1 MGFRKAVLNGEEQI
15 VESIANPWLAHYDA
29 GVPQTLAPYPHRT
42 LLDYVADSVRER
54 PQHPAFLFK
63 GRKVSLAELERTSNE
78 FAAALMSLGVKRG
91 DRVAAMLP
99 NCPQYF
105 IVEFAAWKIGAV
117 FAPLNPIYTEE
128 ELAGP
133 LNTIDANVVVTLS
146 SFYERLKKV
155 QPHTPVKRIVTTNI
169 KEWFPPLLK
178 FVFTLFMEGKGGYRV
193 THRDGDLGMPELL
206 SKFSGQK
213 TSEKPPAPEDT
224 AILLMSGGTTGT
236 PKCVMGEHQAMVMSG
251 LQLQAWLGDSIVP
264 WESVYMMPLT
274 RSFHSYGACAVQSIC
289 LIGHNPISL
298 IPNPRDLNDIVN
310 SIAKVKPA
318 AFAGVPTLYNALLN
332 HPRVKNKSVSFSS
345 LKVCASGAAPLLA
358 ETKKNF
364 EQITGAKIIE
374 GYGLTESLIAAC
386 VNPVKGPSKIGS
398 VGMPVPDVFVRIV
411 DADDPNKLTESK
423 KEGEMLLR
431 GPQIMKGY
439 WRNEKESAA
448 MIFKDAD
455 GIVWLRTGDLA
466 YLDEDGYVFLVD
478 RKKDLIKAN
487 GMQVW
492 PRELE
497 EAIATYPGVLEVGVR
512 GFPDA
517 AHGEIA
523 VAFVVMKPG
532 TTATEHDIREF
543 CKKHLAF
550 YKVPAK
556 VVFRKELPK
565 SLIGKVLRRMLTLD
579 DAPANAKA

>member
-1 MGFRKAVLNGEEQI
+1 MADL
-15 VESIANPWLAHYDA
+15 LAQFD
-29 GVPQTLAPYPHRT
+29 G
-42 LLDYVADSVRER
+42 
-54 PQHPAFLFK
+54 
-63 GRKVSLAELERTSNE
+63 
-78 FAAALMSLGVKRG
+78 
-91 DRVAAMLP
+91 
-99 NCPQYF
+99 
-105 IVEFAAWKIGAV
+105 
-117 FAPLNPIYTEE
+117 
-128 ELAGP
+128 
-133 LNTIDANVVVTLS
+133 
-146 SFYERLKKV
+146 KK
-155 QPHTPVKRIVTTNI
+155 
-169 KEWFPPLLK
+169 
-178 FVFTLFMEGKGGYRV
+178 
-193 THRDGDLGMPELL
+193 
-206 SKFSGQK
+206 SA
-213 TSEKPPAPEDT
+213 EKPPAPQDT

-264 WESVYMMPLT
+264 WESVYMMPLPL
-274 RSFHSYGACAVQSIC
+274 FHSYGACAVQSIC

-298 IPNPRDLNDIVN
+298 IPNPRDLDDIVS
-310 SIAKVKPA
+310 SIDKVKPA
-318 AFAGVPTLYNALLN
+318 AFAGVPTLYNGLLN
-332 HPRVKNKSVSFSS
+332 HHRVKGGAVSFKS

-358 ETKKNF
+358 ETKKRF
-364 EQITGAKIIE
+364 EEVTGAKIIE

-386 VNPVKGPSKIGS
+386 VNPVKGESKIGS
-398 VGMPVPDVFVRIV
+398 VGMPVSDVFVRIV
-411 DADDPNKLTESK
+411 DADDPLKIITEPK

-439 WRNEKESAA
+439 WRNPKETAEI
-448 MIFKDAD
+448 IFKDAD
-455 GIVWLRTGDLA
+455 GVVWLRTGDLA
-466 YLDEDGYVFLVD
+466 YLDEQGYVFLVD

-497 EAIATYPGVLEVGVR
+497 EAITTYPGVMEVGVR
-512 GFPDA
+512 GFPDP

-532 TTATEHDIREF
+532 VTATEHDIREF

-579 DAPANAKA
+579 ETPANAKA

>member
-1 MGFRKAVLNGEEQI
+1 MNGEGEI
-15 VESIANPWLAHYDA
+15 VETTPNPWLAHYDA
-29 GVPQTLAPYPHRT
+29 GVPKSLAPYPHRT
-42 LLDYVADSVRER
+42 LLDYVNDSVRER

-63 GRKVSLAELERTSNE
+63 GRPFTLAELERTSDA
-78 FAAALMSLGVKRG
+78 FAAALISLGVKRG

-99 NCPQYF
+99 NCPQFF
-105 IVEFAAWKIGAV
+105 IVEFATWKVGGV

-133 LNTIDANVVVTLS
+133 LTTIDAKIVVTLS

-193 THRDGDLGMPELL
+193 THRDGDLAMPALL
-206 SKFSGQK
+206 AQFDGKKSA
-213 TSEKPPAPEDT
+213 EPPPAPEDT

-236 PKCVMGEHQAMVMSG
+236 PKCVMGEHQAIVISG
-251 LQLQAWLGDSIVP
+251 LQLQAWLGDSIEP
-264 WESVYMMPLT
+264 WKSVYMMPLPL
-274 RSFHSYGACAVQSIC
+274 FHSYGACAVQSIC

-298 IPNPRDLNDIVN
+298 IPNPRDLNDIVS

-332 HPRVKNKSVSFSS
+332 HPHVKSGKVSFKS

-358 ETKKNF
+358 ETKKRF
-364 EQITGAKIIE
+364 EEVTGAKIIE

-386 VNPVKGPSKIGS
+386 VNPVKGASKIGS
-398 VGMPVPDVFVRIV
+398 VGMPVTDVFVRIV
-411 DADDPNKLTESK
+411 DADDPLKAVETK

-439 WRNEKESAA
+439 WRNPTESAA
-448 MIFKDAD
+448 MIFTDAD
-455 GIVWLRTGDLA
+455 GVVWLRTGDLA
-466 YLDEDGYVFLVD
+466 YLDDEGYVFLVD

-497 EAIATYPGVLEVGVR
+497 EEIAAYPGVMEVGVR

-532 TTATEHDIREF
+532 VTATEHDIREY
-543 CKKHLAF
+543 CKHHLAF
-550 YKVPAK
+550 YKVPSK

-579 DAPANAKA
+579 EAPAAAKV

>member
-1 MGFRKAVLNGEEQI
+1 
-15 VESIANPWLAHYDA
+15 
-29 GVPQTLAPYPHRT
+29 
-42 LLDYVADSVRER
+42 
-54 PQHPAFLFK
+54 
-63 GRKVSLAELERTSNE
+63 
-78 FAAALMSLGVKRG
+78 
-91 DRVAAMLP
+91 
-99 NCPQYF
+99 
-105 IVEFAAWKIGAV
+105 
-117 FAPLNPIYTEE
+117 
-128 ELAGP
+128 
-133 LNTIDANVVVTLS
+133 
-146 SFYERLKKV
+146 
-155 QPHTPVKRIVTTNI
+155 
-169 KEWFPPLLK
+169 
-178 FVFTLFMEGKGGYRV
+178 
-193 THRDGDLGMPELL
+193 MPELL
-206 SKFSGQK
+206 RKFSGKK
-213 TSEKPPAPEDT
+213 TSEPPPAPEDT

-236 PKCVMGEHQAMVMSG
+236 PKCVMGEHQSMVMSG

-264 WESVYMMPLT
+264 WESIYMMPLPL
-274 RSFHSYGACAVQSIC
+274 FHSYGACAVQSIC

-298 IPNPRDLNDIVN
+298 IPNPRDLNDIVS

-332 HPRVKNKSVSFSS
+332 HPRVKSKSVSFSS

-364 EQITGAKIIE
+364 EEVTGAKIIE

-411 DADDPNKLTESK
+411 DADDPFRELDIK

-439 WRNEKESAA
+439 WRNEEETAA

-455 GIVWLRTGDLA
+455 GVVWLRTGDLA
-466 YLDEDGYVFLVD
+466 CLDEDGYVFLVD

-497 EAIATYPGVLEVGVR
+497 EAIAKYPGVLEVGVR

-532 TTATEHDIREF
+532 ATATEHDIREF
-543 CKKHLAF
+543 CKQHLAF
-550 YKVPAK
+550 YKVPSR
-556 VVFRKELPK
+556 VVFRKDLPK

-579 DAPANAKA
+579 EKPADANAKKA

>member
-1 MGFRKAVLNGEEQI
+1 MNEEGQI
-15 VESIANPWLAHYDA
+15 VEGTSEHPWLANYDA
-29 GVPQTLAPYPHRT
+29 GVPPTLAPYPHRT
-42 LLDYVADSVRER
+42 LLDYVADSARER
-54 PQHPAFLFK
+54 PLHPAFLFK
-63 GRKVSLAELERTSNE
+63 GRPFTLSELERTSDA
-78 FAAALMSLGVKRG
+78 FAAALASLGVKRG

-99 NCPQYF
+99 NCPQFF
-105 IVEFAAWKIGAV
+105 IVELATWKLGAI

-133 LNTIDANVVVTLS
+133 LTTIDANIVVTLS

-169 KEWFPPLLK
+169 KEWFPSITKIL
-178 FVFTLFMEGKGGYRV
+178 FTIFMEGKGGYRV
-193 THRDGDLGMPELL
+193 SHRDGDLGMTSLL
-206 SKFSGQK
+206 AQFDGKKS
-213 TSEKPPAPEDT
+213 TETPPAPEDV

-236 PKCVMGEHQAMVMSG
+236 PKCVMGEHQALVMSG

-264 WESVYMMPLT
+264 WDSLYMMPLPL
-274 RSFHSYGACAVQSIC
+274 FHSYGACAVQSIC
-289 LIGHNPISL
+289 FIGHNPISL
-298 IPNPRDLNDIVN
+298 IPNPRDLDDIV
-310 SIAKVKPA
+310 STIAKVKPT
-318 AFAGVPTLYNALLN
+318 AFAGVPTLYNGLLN
-332 HPRVKNKSVSFSS
+332 HKRVKSGKVSFDS
-345 LKVCASGAAPLLA
+345 LKVCVSGAAPLLA
-358 ETKKNF
+358 ETKKRF
-364 EQITGAKIIE
+364 EEVTHAKIIE

-386 VNPVKGPSKIGS
+386 VNPVKGESKIGS
-398 VGMPVPDVFVRIV
+398 IGMPVSDVVVKIV
-411 DADDPNKLTESK
+411 DADDPTKEMPMK

-439 WRNEKESAA
+439 WRNPQGTAE

-466 YLDEDGYVFLVD
+466 FVDEQGYVFLVD

-497 EAIATYPGVLEVGVR
+497 EEIAAYPGVLEVGVR

-532 TTATEHDIREF
+532 ATATEHDIRDF

-550 YKVPAK
+550 YKVPSK
-556 VVFRKELPK
+556 VVFRTELPK
-565 SLIGKVLRRMLTLD
+565 SLIGKVLRRLLTLD
-579 DAPANAKA
+579 EPKANAKA

>member
-1 MGFRKAVLNGEEQI
+1 MTGPPAGHPPTY
-15 VESIANPWLAHYDA
+15 PWLAHYDP
-29 GVPQTLAPYPHRT
+29 GVPASLEPYPHRT
-42 LLDYVADSVRER
+42 LLDYVNEGVRER

-63 GRKVSLAELERTSNE
+63 GRPFTLAEFERTSDA
-78 FAAALMSLGVKRG
+78 FAAALASLGVKRG

-105 IVEFAAWKIGAV
+105 IVEFATWKLGGI
-117 FAPLNPIYTEE
+117 FAPLNPIYTED

-133 LNTIDANVVVTLS
+133 LTTIDASVVVTLS

-155 QPHTPVKRIVTTNI
+155 QSQTPVKRIVTTNI
-169 KEWFPPLLK
+169 KEWFPPLLSLL
-178 FVFTLFMEGKGGYRV
+178 FTLFTEKKDGYRV
-193 THRDGDLGMPELL
+193 SHRDGDLGMAELL
-206 SKFSGQK
+206 RRFDGKKSV
-213 TSEKPPAPEDT
+213 EAPPAPEDI

-236 PKCVMGEHQAMVMSG
+236 PKCVMGEHQALVMTG
-251 LQLQAWLGDSIVP
+251 LQLQAWLGEAIVP
-264 WESVYMMPLT
+264 WQSVYMMPLPL
-274 RSFHSYGACAVQSIC
+274 FHSYGACAVQSIC
-289 LIGHNPISL
+289 FIGHNPISL
-298 IPNPRDLNDIVN
+298 IPNPRDLDDIVS
-310 SIAKVKPA
+310 SIAKVKPT
-318 AFAGVPTLYNALLN
+318 AFAGVPTLFNGLLN
-332 HPRVKNKSVSFSS
+332 HRRVKSGKVSFES

-358 ETKKNF
+358 ETKKGF
-364 EQITGAKIIE
+364 EEVTGAKIIE

-386 VNPVKGPSKIGS
+386 VNPVKGESKIGS
-398 VGMPVPDVFVRIV
+398 IGMPVTDIFVRIV
-411 DADDPNKLTESK
+411 DADDPLKVIEGK
-423 KEGEMLLR
+423 GEGEMLLR

-439 WRNEKESAA
+439 WRNPKASTE
-448 MIFKDAD
+448 MIFTDAD
-455 GIVWLRTGDLA
+455 GVVWLRTGDLA
-466 YLDEDGYVFLVD
+466 TMDEEGYVFLVD

-497 EAIATYPGVLEVGVR
+497 EAIAAYPGVLEVGVR
-512 GFPDA
+512 GFPDP

-532 TTATEHDIREF
+532 ATATEADVREY

-556 VVFRKELPK
+556 VVFRTDLPK

-579 DAPANAKA
+579 ETPAPAKA

>member
-1 MGFRKAVLNGEEQI
+1 MNEEGQI
-15 VESIANPWLAHYDA
+15 VEGTAEYPWLANYDA
-29 GVPQTLAPYPHRT
+29 GVPQSLAPYPHRT
-42 LLDYVADSVRER
+42 LLDYVADSARER
-54 PQHPAFLFK
+54 PEHPAFLFK
-63 GRKVSLAELERTSNE
+63 GRPFTLAELERTSDA
-78 FAAALMSLGVKRG
+78 FAAALASLGVKRG

-99 NCPQYF
+99 NCPQFF
-105 IVEFAAWKIGAV
+105 IAELATWKLGGV

-133 LNTIDANVVVTLS
+133 LTTIDAAIVVTLS

-169 KEWFPPLLK
+169 KEWFP
-178 FVFTLFMEGKGGYRV
+178 FVTKILFTLFLEKKGGYRAA
-193 THRDGDLGMPELL
+193 HRDGDLGMPALL
-206 SKFSGQK
+206 EQFAGKKS
-213 TSEKPPAPEDT
+213 SEAPPKPEDT

-236 PKCVMGEHQAMVMSG
+236 PKCVMGEHQALVMSG
-251 LQLQAWLGDSIVP
+251 LQLQAWLGESIVP
-264 WESVYMMPLT
+264 WESVYMMPLPL
-274 RSFHSYGACAVQSIC
+274 FHSYGACAVQSIC
-289 LIGHNPISL
+289 FIGHNPISL
-298 IPNPRDLNDIVN
+298 IPNPRDLDDIVD
-310 SIAKVKPA
+310 SIGKVKPA
-318 AFAGVPTLYNALLN
+318 AFAGVPTLYNGLLN
-332 HPRVKNKSVSFSS
+332 HKRVKSGGVSFDS

-358 ETKKNF
+358 ETKKRF
-364 EQITGAKIIE
+364 EEVTGAKIIE

-386 VNPVKGPSKIGS
+386 VNPVKGESKIGS
-398 VGMPVPDVFVRIV
+398 VGMPVTDVFVRIV
-411 DADDPNKLTESK
+411 DADDPNKTVEAK

-439 WRNEKESAA
+439 WRNPKETADI
-448 MIFKDAD
+448 IFTDSD
-455 GIVWLRTGDLA
+455 GVVWLRTGDLA
-466 YLDEDGYVFLVD
+466 YLDEQGYVFLVD

-497 EAIATYPGVLEVGVR
+497 EAITMYPGVMEVGVR

-532 TTATEHDIREF
+532 AKATEAEIREF

-550 YKVPAK
+550 YKVPSK
-556 VVFRKELPK
+556 VVFRTELPK
-565 SLIGKVLRRMLTLD
+565 SLIGKVLRRLLTLD
-579 DAPANAKA
+579 DPKANAKA

>member
-1 MGFRKAVLNGEEQI
+1 MNGEGQI

-42 LLDYVADSVRER
+42 LLDYLADSVRER
-54 PQHPAFLFK
+54 PEHPAFLFK
-63 GRKVSLAELERTSNE
+63 GRKVSLAELERSSNE

-133 LNTIDANVVVTLS
+133 LTTIDASIVVTLS

-155 QPHTPVKRIVTTNI
+155 QAHTPVKRIVTTNI

-178 FVFTLFMEGKGGYRV
+178 FVFTIFMEGKGGYRV

-206 SKFSGQK
+206 AKFSGQK
-213 TSEKPPAPEDT
+213 TSETPPAPEDT

-264 WESVYMMPLT
+264 WESVYMMPLPL
-274 RSFHSYGACAVQSIC
+274 FHSYGACAVQSIC

-332 HPRVKNKSVSFSS
+332 HPRVKSKRVSFSS

-364 EQITGAKIIE
+364 EQVTGAKIIE

-411 DADDPNKLTESK
+411 DADDPFKVTESK

-439 WRNEKESAA
+439 WRNEKETAA

-455 GIVWLRTGDLA
+455 GVVWLRTGDLA

-532 TTATEHDIREF
+532 ATATEHDIREF

-556 VVFRKELPK
+556 VVFKKELPK

-579 DAPANAKA
+579 DKPADANASKT

>member
-1 MGFRKAVLNGEEQI
+1 MTGPPAGHPPTY
-15 VESIANPWLAHYDA
+15 PWLAHYDP
-29 GVPQTLAPYPHRT
+29 GVPASLEPYPHRT
-42 LLDYVADSVRER
+42 LLDYVNEGVRER

-63 GRKVSLAELERTSNE
+63 GRPFTLAEFERTSDA
-78 FAAALMSLGVKRG
+78 FAAALASLGVKRG

-105 IVEFAAWKIGAV
+105 IVEFATWKLGGI
-117 FAPLNPIYTEE
+117 FAPLNPIYTED

-133 LNTIDANVVVTLS
+133 LTTIDASVVVTLS

-155 QPHTPVKRIVTTNI
+155 QSQTPVKRIVTTNI
-169 KEWFPPLLK
+169 KEWFPPLLSLL
-178 FVFTLFMEGKGGYRV
+178 FTLFTEKKDGYRV
-193 THRDGDLGMPELL
+193 SHRDGDLGMAELL
-206 SKFSGQK
+206 RRFDGKKSV
-213 TSEKPPAPEDT
+213 EAPPAPEDI

-236 PKCVMGEHQAMVMSG
+236 PKCVMGEHQALVMTG
-251 LQLQAWLGDSIVP
+251 LQLQAWLGEAIVP
-264 WESVYMMPLT
+264 WQSVYMMPLPL
-274 RSFHSYGACAVQSIC
+274 FHSYGACAVQSIC
-289 LIGHNPISL
+289 FIGHNPISL
-298 IPNPRDLNDIVN
+298 IPNPRDLDDIVS
-310 SIAKVKPA
+310 SIAKVKPT
-318 AFAGVPTLYNALLN
+318 AFAGVPTLFNGLLN
-332 HPRVKNKSVSFSS
+332 HRRVKSGKVSFES

-358 ETKKNF
+358 ETKKGF
-364 EQITGAKIIE
+364 EEVTGAKIIE

-386 VNPVKGPSKIGS
+386 VNPVKGESKIGS
-398 VGMPVPDVFVRIV
+398 IGMPVTDIFVRIV
-411 DADDPNKLTESK
+411 DADDPLKVIEGK
-423 KEGEMLLR
+423 GEGEMLLR

-439 WRNEKESAA
+439 WRNPTASTE
-448 MIFKDAD
+448 MIFTDAD
-455 GIVWLRTGDLA
+455 GVVWLRTGDLA
-466 YLDEDGYVFLVD
+466 TMDEEGYVFLVD

-497 EAIATYPGVLEVGVR
+497 EAIAAYPGVLEVGVR
-512 GFPDA
+512 GFPDP

-532 TTATEHDIREF
+532 VTATEAEIREY

-556 VVFRKELPK
+556 VVFRTELPK

-579 DAPANAKA
+579 ETPAPAKA

>member
-1 MGFRKAVLNGEEQI
+1 MTGSPAAG
-15 VESIANPWLAHYDA
+15 SPAAPWLAHYDP

-63 GRKVSLAELERTSNE
+63 GRAFTLAELERTSDA
-78 FAAALMSLGVKRG
+78 FAVALTSLGVKRG

-105 IVEFAAWKIGAV
+105 IAEFATWKLGAI
-117 FAPLNPIYTEE
+117 FAPLNPIYTEV

-133 LNTIDANVVVTLS
+133 LTTIDANICVTLS
-146 SFYERLKKV
+146 PFYERLKKV
-155 QPHTPVKRIVTTNI
+155 QPKTPVKRIVTTNV
-169 KEWFPPLLK
+169 KEWFPPFLK
-178 FVFTLFMEGKGGYRV
+178 ILFTLFAEKKGGYRV
-193 THRDGDLGMPELL
+193 THRDGDLEMAKLL
-206 SKFSGQK
+206 AEFDGKKS
-213 TSEKPPAPEDT
+213 SETPAAPEDT
-224 AILLMSGGTTGT
+224 AILLMSGGTTGE
-236 PKCVMGEHQAMVMSG
+236 PKCVMGTHQGLVMSG
-251 LQLQAWLGDSIVP
+251 LQPHAWFGDIIKP
-264 WESVYMMPLT
+264 WEGIYMMPLPL
-274 RSFHSYGACAVQSIC
+274 FHSYGACAVQSVC
-289 LIGHNPISL
+289 FIGHNPISL
-298 IPNPRDLNDIVN
+298 IPNPRDLDDIVN
-310 SIAKVKPA
+310 TIAKVKPTG
-318 AFAGVPTLYNALLN
+318 FAGVPTLFNGLLN
-332 HPRVKNKSVSFSS
+332 HRHVKSGKVSFKS
-345 LKVCASGAAPLLA
+345 LKICVSGAAPLLA
-358 ETKKNF
+358 ETKKRF
-364 EQITGAKIIE
+364 EEVTGAKILE

-386 VNPVKGPSKIGS
+386 LNPVKGPTKIGS
-398 VGMPVPDVFVRIV
+398 VGMPMPDVVVRIV
-411 DADDPNKLTESK
+411 DADDPLKIVTESK

-439 WRNEKESAA
+439 WRNPKESAE

-455 GIVWLRTGDLA
+455 GVVWLRTGDLA
-466 YLDEDGYVFLVD
+466 YMDEDGYVFLVD

-497 EAIATYPGVLEVGVR
+497 EEIAAYPGVLEVGVR

-532 TTATEHDIREF
+532 ATATEHDIREY

-556 VVFRKELPK
+556 VVFRTELPK
-565 SLIGKVLRRMLTLD
+565 SLIGKVLRRMLTMD
-579 DAPANAKA
+579 EKPENAKK

>member
-1 MGFRKAVLNGEEQI
+1 MTGPPAGHPPTY
-15 VESIANPWLAHYDA
+15 PWLAHYDP
-29 GVPQTLAPYPHRT
+29 GVPASLEPYPHRT
-42 LLDYVADSVRER
+42 LLDYVNEGVRER

-63 GRKVSLAELERTSNE
+63 GRPFTLAEFERTSDA
-78 FAAALMSLGVKRG
+78 FAAALASLGVKRG

-105 IVEFAAWKIGAV
+105 IVEFATWKLGGI
-117 FAPLNPIYTEE
+117 FAPLNPIYTED

-133 LNTIDANVVVTLS
+133 LTTIDASVVVTLS

-155 QPHTPVKRIVTTNI
+155 QSQTPVKRIVTTNI
-169 KEWFPPLLK
+169 KEWFPPLLSLL
-178 FVFTLFMEGKGGYRV
+178 FTLFTEKKDGYRV
-193 THRDGDLGMPELL
+193 SHRDGDLGMAELL
-206 SKFSGQK
+206 RRFDGKKSV
-213 TSEKPPAPEDT
+213 EAPPAPEDI

-236 PKCVMGEHQAMVMSG
+236 PKCVMGEHQALVMTG
-251 LQLQAWLGDSIVP
+251 LQLQAWLGEAIVP
-264 WESVYMMPLT
+264 WQSVYMMPLPL
-274 RSFHSYGACAVQSIC
+274 FHSYGACAVQSIC
-289 LIGHNPISL
+289 FIGHNPISL
-298 IPNPRDLNDIVN
+298 IPNPRDLDDIVS
-310 SIAKVKPA
+310 SIAKVKPT
-318 AFAGVPTLYNALLN
+318 AFAGVPTLFNGLLN
-332 HPRVKNKSVSFSS
+332 HRRVKSGKVSFES

-358 ETKKNF
+358 ETKKGF
-364 EQITGAKIIE
+364 EEVTGAKIIE

-386 VNPVKGPSKIGS
+386 VNPVKGESKIGS
-398 VGMPVPDVFVRIV
+398 IGMPVTDIFVRIV
-411 DADDPNKLTESK
+411 DADDPLKVIEGK
-423 KEGEMLLR
+423 GEGEMLLR

-439 WRNEKESAA
+439 WRNPTASTE
-448 MIFKDAD
+448 MIFTDAD
-455 GIVWLRTGDLA
+455 GVVWLRTGDLA
-466 YLDEDGYVFLVD
+466 TMDEEGYVFLVD

-497 EAIATYPGVLEVGVR
+497 EAITAYPGVLEVGVR
-512 GFPDA
+512 GFPDP

-532 TTATEHDIREF
+532 ATATEADIREY

-556 VVFRKELPK
+556 VVFRTELPK

-579 DAPANAKA
+579 ETPAPAKA

>member
-1 MGFRKAVLNGEEQI
+1 LTGAPAGDPLEH
-15 VESIANPWLAHYDA
+15 AWLANYDA
-29 GVPQTLAPYPHRT
+29 GVPPSLAPYPHRT
-42 LLDYVADSVRER
+42 LLDYVADSARER

-63 GRKVSLAELERTSNE
+63 GRPFTLAELESTSDA
-78 FAAALMSLGVKRG
+78 FAAALASLGVKRG

-99 NCPQYF
+99 NCPQFF
-105 IVEFAAWKIGAV
+105 IVELATWKLGGV
-117 FAPLNPIYTEE
+117 FAPLNPIYSEE

-133 LNTIDANVVVTLS
+133 LTTIDAAVVVTLS

-155 QPHTPVKRIVTTNI
+155 QQHTPVKRIVTTNI

-178 FVFTLFMEGKGGYRV
+178 FLFTIFMEKKGGYRP
-193 THRDGDLGMPELL
+193 TRRDGDLDMTALL
-206 SKFSGQK
+206 GQFAGK
-213 TSEKPPAPEDT
+213 KSTEAPPNPEDT

-236 PKCVMGEHQAMVMSG
+236 PKCVMGEHQSLVMSG

-264 WESVYMMPLT
+264 WQSVYMMPLPL
-274 RSFHSYGACAVQSIC
+274 FHSYGACAVQSIC
-289 LIGHNPISL
+289 FIGHNPISL
-298 IPNPRDLNDIVN
+298 IPNPRDLDDIVD
-310 SIAKVKPA
+310 SIGKVKPT
-318 AFAGVPTLYNALLN
+318 AFAGVPTLYNSLLN
-332 HPRVKNKSVSFSS
+332 HKRVKSGRVSFDS

-358 ETKKNF
+358 ETKKRF
-364 EQITGAKIIE
+364 EEVTGAKIIE

-386 VNPVKGPSKIGS
+386 VNPLKGESKIGS
-398 VGMPVPDVFVRIV
+398 VGMPVSDVIVRIV
-411 DADDPNKLTESK
+411 DADDPNKTVGTK

-439 WRNEKESAA
+439 WRNPKETAEI
-448 MIFKDAD
+448 IFTDTD
-455 GIVWLRTGDLA
+455 GVVWLRTGDLA
-466 YLDEDGYVFLVD
+466 YLDEQGYVFLVD
-478 RKKDLIKAN
+478 RKKDLIKPN

-497 EAIATYPGVLEVGVR
+497 EEIAAYPGVMEVGVR

-532 TTATEHDIREF
+532 VTATEHDIREY

-556 VVFRKELPK
+556 VVFRTELPK

-579 DAPANAKA
+579 EPAPIAKA

>member
-1 MGFRKAVLNGEEQI
+1 MNGGGQV

-42 LLDYVADSVRER
+42 LLDYLADSVRER
-54 PQHPAFLFK
+54 PQQPALLFK
-63 GRKVSLAELERTSNE
+63 GRSFSLAELERTSNE
-78 FAAALMSLGVKRG
+78 FAAALISLGVKRG

-105 IVEFAAWKIGAV
+105 IVEFATWKVGGV

-133 LNTIDANVVVTLS
+133 LTTIDAKVVVTLS

-155 QPHTPVKRIVTTNI
+155 QPHTPVTRIVTTNI

-206 SKFSGQK
+206 AKFAGKKS
-213 TSEKPPAPEDT
+213 SEAPPAPEDT

-236 PKCVMGEHQAMVMSG
+236 PKCVMGEHQAIVMSG

-264 WESVYMMPLT
+264 WQSVFMMPLPL
-274 RSFHSYGACAVQSIC
+274 FHSYGACAVQSIC

-298 IPNPRDLNDIVN
+298 IPNPRDLNDIVS
-310 SIAKVKPA
+310 SIAKVKPT

-332 HPRVKNKSVSFSS
+332 HPHVKSGKVSFSS

-358 ETKKNF
+358 ETKKSF
-364 EQITGAKIIE
+364 EKVTGAKIIE

-386 VNPVKGPSKIGS
+386 VNPVKGASKIGS
-398 VGMPVPDVFVRIV
+398 VGMPVSDVFVRIV
-411 DADDPNKLTESK
+411 DADDPLKEMENK

-439 WRNEKESAA
+439 WRNEKESSA

-455 GIVWLRTGDLA
+455 GVTWLRTGDLA
-466 YLDEDGYVFLVD
+466 YLDEEGYVFLVD

-532 TTATEHDIREF
+532 VTATEHDIREF

-556 VVFRKELPK
+556 VVFRKDLPK

-579 DAPANAKA
+579 ETPADANAKQA

>member
-1 MGFRKAVLNGEEQI
+1 MTSLIPGLTPGSKA
-15 VESIANPWLAHYDA
+15 PWLAHYDP
-29 GVPQTLAPYPHRT
+29 GVPATLAPYPHRT
-42 LLDYVADSVRER
+42 LLDYVADGVRDR
-54 PQHPAFLFK
+54 PDHPAFLFK
-63 GRKVSLAELERTSNE
+63 GREFSLAELERTSDA
-78 FAAALMSLGVKRG
+78 FAVALASMGVQRG

-105 IVEFAAWKIGAV
+105 IVEFAAWKLGAI

-133 LNTIDANVVVTLS
+133 LNTIDTAVVITLT

-155 QPHTPVKRIVTTNI
+155 QQHTPVKRVVTTNI

-178 FVFTLFMEGKGGYRV
+178 IAFTLFAEKKGGHRI
-193 THRDGDLGMPELL
+193 TRRDGDVAMHDLL
-206 SKFSGQK
+206 AQFGGRKSA
-213 TSEKPPAPEDT
+213 EEPPAPEDT

-236 PKCVMGEHQAMVMSG
+236 PKCVMGEHQSIVMSG
-251 LQLQAWLGDSIVP
+251 LQLQAWLGDSIIP
-264 WESVYMMPLT
+264 WKSVYMMPLPL
-274 RSFHSYGACAVQSIC
+274 FHSYGACAVQAIC

-298 IPNPRDLNDIVN
+298 IPNPRDLDDIVN
-310 SIAKVKPA
+310 SIAKVQPA
-318 AFAGVPTLYNALLN
+318 AFAGVPTLYNGLLN
-332 HPRVKNKSVSFSS
+332 HSRVKSGRVSFGS
-345 LKVCASGAAPLLA
+345 LKVCASGAAPLMA
-358 ETKKNF
+358 ETKKRF
-364 EQITGAKIIE
+364 EEVTGAKIIE

-386 VNPVKGPSKIGS
+386 VNPVKGASKIGS
-398 VGMPVPDVFVRIV
+398 VGMPVSDVCVKIV
-411 DADDPNKLTESK
+411 DADDPAKEVAVKT
-423 KEGEMLLR
+423 EGEMLLR

-439 WRNEKESAA
+439 WRNPKETAEIIYTDAA
-448 MIFKDAD
+448 
-455 GIVWLRTGDLA
+455 GVVWLRTGDLA
-466 YLDEDGYVFLVD
+466 YIDEDGYVFLVD

-497 EAIATYPGVLEVGVR
+497 EEIAAYPGVLEVGVR
-512 GFPDA
+512 GFPDP

-532 TTATEHDIREF
+532 ATATEHDIREY

-565 SLIGKVLRRMLTLD
+565 SLIGKVLRRLLTLD
-579 DAPANAKA
+579 ATDAKKA